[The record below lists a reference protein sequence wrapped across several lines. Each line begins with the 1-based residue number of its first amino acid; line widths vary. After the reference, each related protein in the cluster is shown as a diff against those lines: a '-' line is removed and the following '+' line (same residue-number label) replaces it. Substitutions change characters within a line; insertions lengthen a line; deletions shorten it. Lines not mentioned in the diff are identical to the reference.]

1 MTTLDKITRRLSQTA
16 PGAFY
21 MAHILLVTD
30 DKSVNPGLE
39 RTLIAAGHDV
49 DTVSAEATLD
59 LLEQP
64 YDLVVACSASNR
76 AESVNKRLKLI
87 LH

>member
-1 MTTLDKITRRLSQTA
+1 
-16 PGAFY
+16 

-30 DKSVNPGLE
+30 DKSVNPVLE

-49 DTVSAEATLD
+49 DVSKAEVALD
-59 LLEQP
+59 LLGRP
-64 YDLVVACSASNR
+64 YDLVVACSKHDHATG
-76 AESVNKRLKLI
+76 AGSVNKRRKLD

>member
-1 MTTLDKITRRLSQTA
+1 
-16 PGAFY
+16 

-30 DKSVNPGLE
+30 ETSVNPVLE
-39 RTLIAAGHDV
+39 RALIAAGHDV

-59 LLEQP
+59 LLEWP
-64 YDLVVACSASNR
+64 YDLVVACGASDR
-76 AESVNKRLKLI
+76 ADSVNKRRKLG